1 VIRAIGFDADD
12 TLWHTETLFQETQ
25 TRLAAILDAYAA
37 HDEVQR
43 RLHET
48 EERNIK
54 SFGYGIKGFTLSMV
68 ETAIEISGGR
78 ISAVDIHRIVAMG
91 RDMLEAPMNLLDGVP
106 QVLADLRSRYPLYMV
121 TKGDLLDQ
129 HNKIE
134 KSGLAAHFTAV
145 EVVARKD
152 AATYREL
159 FGRFG
164 IDPATVMMVGNSVPS
179 DVLPVL
185 EIGGWAV
192 HIPYV
197 VTASFE
203 RHDEDPAHARF
214 ARLPTIRDLPA
225 LLDRVT
231 GAERPPTSRKGGDR

>member
-1 VIRAIGFDADD
+1 MIRAIGFDADD

-25 TRLAAILDAYAA
+25 ARLAAILETYAA

-43 RLHET
+43 RLHAT
-48 EERNIK
+48 EERNVK
-54 SFGYGIKGFTLSMV
+54 FFGYGIKGFTLSMV
-68 ETAIEISGGR
+68 EAAIEISGGR
-78 ISAVDIHRIVAMG
+78 IAAADIHRIVAMG
-91 RDMLEAPMNLLDGVP
+91 REMLEAPMDLLDGVP
-106 QVLADLRSRYPLYMV
+106 QVLADLRPRLPLYMV
-121 TKGDLLDQ
+121 TKGDLMDQ
-129 HNKIE
+129 RNKIE
-134 KSGLAAHFTAV
+134 KSGLAEHFTAI

-159 FGRFG
+159 FGRLG

-179 DVLPVL
+179 DILPVL
-185 EIGGWAV
+185 ELGGWAV

-214 ARLPTIRDLPA
+214 ARLTTIRDLPA
-225 LLDRVT
+225 HLDRVT
-231 GAERPPTSRKGGDR
+231 GAECRKINSMGGDR